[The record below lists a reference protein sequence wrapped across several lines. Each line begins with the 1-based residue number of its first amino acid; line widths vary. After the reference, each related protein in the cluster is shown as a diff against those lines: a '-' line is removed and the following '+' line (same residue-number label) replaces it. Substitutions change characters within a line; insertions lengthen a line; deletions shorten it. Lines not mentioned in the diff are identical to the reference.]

1 MSVADILKTQISFI
15 QIYILLSFFWFLYHF
30 VNDKIFYFLLVLYLV
45 CITNEIFLCYFSLHK
60 MDVGFNTSAY
70 VIIHNVLWLIILSE
84 FFSNKKI
91 VYFTIII
98 YISFSIVNLLFF
110 EGLIYFNYNTF
121 ILGSLIYLILFLIE
135 CFIRLEA
142 EDINFFKI
150 NKFILIVSPVLFFL
164 GLSMIFGFHSKRLS
178 YYKIFDIVP
187 LYTII
192 TYFVNFIYY
201 SLLNIYIFKER
212 KLKNAT

>member
-1 MSVADILKTQISFI
+1 MSVFDIIKTQISFI

-45 CITNEIFLCYFSLHK
+45 CITNEIFLCYFSFNK
-60 MDVGFNTSAY
+60 MGVGFNSSVY

-84 FFSNKKI
+84 CFSYKK
-91 VYFTIII
+91 II
-98 YISFSIVNLLFF
+98 YITTIIYIAFSIINLLFF

-135 CFIRLEA
+135 CFNRLKI

-178 YYKIFDIVP
+178 YYKIFNIVP

-201 SLLNIYIFKER
+201 SLINIYIFKEK